1 MSSPTPVR
9 PRPAA
14 AGPDAAPVQ
23 VTKGLD
29 AGWGG
34 RPPGRVRPAARP
46 ATGAPTR
53 PAARRDA
60 CRPAGRP
67 AALVVPQAPP
77 LPSVGRVNSTDV
89 IHVAPATVAVLR
101 RRRAVAAVVLAL
113 VLVGLL
119 ALAVRL
125 GGDVVGS
132 ASDRPVPAGTAVT
145 VVAPGESLLD
155 VAVRVAPASD
165 PSAVAERI
173 RAANHLSSSLVTP
186 GRPLVV
192 PAAP

>member
-14 AGPDAAPVQ
+14 AGPDTAPVQ

-34 RPPGRVRPAARP
+34 RAAGRVRPVGRP
-46 ATGAPTR
+46 VTGAPTR

-67 AALVVPQAPP
+67 AALVVPQTPL

-89 IHVAPATVAVLR
+89 IHVAPTAAAVVR
-101 RRRAVAAVVLAL
+101 RRRAVAAVVLAV

-125 GGDVVGS
+125 GDGLVGS
-132 ASDRPVPAGTAVT
+132 APEQPVPAGTAVT

-155 VAVRVAPASD
+155 VAARVAPASE